1 MEMHWFESN
10 SAISPI
16 MGELKTS
23 DLSDKLMVEK
33 DEFIGVTDKLP
44 NVSQRRH

>member
-1 MEMHWFESN
+1 MLFRSGR
-10 SAISPI
+10 S
-16 MGELKTS
+16 GLKTS